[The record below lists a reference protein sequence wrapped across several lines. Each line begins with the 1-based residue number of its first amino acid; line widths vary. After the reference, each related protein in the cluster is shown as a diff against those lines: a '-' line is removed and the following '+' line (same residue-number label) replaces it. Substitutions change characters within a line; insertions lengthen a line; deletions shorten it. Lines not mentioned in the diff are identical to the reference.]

1 MVFDSRRRRTIP
13 TDVGEWVDHPTV
25 ASEAGRQAVG
35 LPKKQPGRPGEP
47 GTLTRFPANFVPPS
61 TAQDFSAAANASFGP
76 GPLTQVIATFT
87 IPRGSIGVVRS
98 VSFQI
103 NNMLVTTLISFA
115 VTINEAPYPGWTY
128 SIFPRAAANVVVS
141 FGPEE
146 TFIKV
151 PDGAL
156 VGFQVTRT
164 DAGTNLVGGLFHGW
178 HFSKSIAAQYG
189 MAGV

>member
-1 MVFDSRRRRTIP
+1 MVFDSRKRRTIP
-13 TDVGEWVDHPTV
+13 TDIGQYVDYPTV
-25 ASEAGRQAVG
+25 ASEAGRQAAG
-35 LPKKQPGRPGEP
+35 LPKARPGMPGQP
-47 GTLTRFPANFVPPS
+47 GTLTRFPANFVPPP
-61 TAQDFSAAANASFGP
+61 TALDFNASANRNFGP
-76 GPLTQVIATFT
+76 GPATATIATFR

-98 VSFQI
+98 LSFQI
-103 NNMLVTTLISFA
+103 NNMLVTTIINFSL
-115 VTINEAPYPGWTY
+115 TINEAPVPGWTY

-151 PDGAL
+151 PDGSL
-156 VGFQVTRT
+156 IGFQVTRQ

-178 HFSKSIAAQYG
+178 HFSKTIAAAYG